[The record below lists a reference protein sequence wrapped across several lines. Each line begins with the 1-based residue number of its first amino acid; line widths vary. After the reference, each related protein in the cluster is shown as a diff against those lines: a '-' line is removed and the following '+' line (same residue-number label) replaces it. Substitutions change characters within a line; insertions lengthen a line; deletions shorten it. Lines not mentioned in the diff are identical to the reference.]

1 MFGGAAAHAD
11 TAGLEAKAGDLALD
25 LEFLLVGFAP
35 GVGERIL
42 GQRHA
47 PALQPLLQ
55 RGFWI
60 LEGAGRVERGEG
72 DSLRRERINMMLIG
86 AQPVGTWILA
96 SLGLA
101 KETVDDENRALIED
115 ALAALDES
123 LHGDYDPA
131 SHFADL
137 TRH

>member
-1 MFGGAAAHAD
+1 MCLSIPMRVVEWD
-11 TAGLEAKAGDLALD
+11 DPEGD
-25 LEFLLVGFAP
+25 FA
-35 GVGERIL
+35 
-42 GQRHA
+42 
-47 PALQPLLQ
+47 
-55 RGFWI
+55 W
-60 LEGAGRVERGEG
+60 VERGEG
-72 DSLRRERINMMLIG
+72 DSLRRERVNMMLIG
-86 AQPVGTWILA
+86 AQPVGIWILA

-131 SHFADL
+131 RHFADL